1 MQRLEKLLETT
12 YGGMIVMALGI
23 LIVGL
28 LVMKLL
34 LYLSERLLSKSGLD
48 LALHGFILVS
58 EKILLWVILIIII
71 LSALNVPTVP
81 LVTLLGATGAA
92 IALALRDSLSN
103 VAAGLIILFSKP
115 ILKGE
120 IVEIE
125 EKKMLGIVDA
135 IDLMTTHLHSF
146 DNKKITVPNS
156 LIVNSVVLN
165 YSREPK
171 RRVDCVATISY
182 DADIDKAKQLL
193 LQIAISCP
201 GVLQNEEIIIGVNAL
216 GEDGVVLDV
225 KAWCPTDS
233 YFDVKYYIEEHI
245 KLTFDKSGIEIPYRK
260 LDVNLRDM
268 KGITYGKESL
278 K

>member
-1 MQRLEKLLETT
+1 MQKLERLLETT
-12 YGGMIVMALGI
+12 YGGMLVMALSI

-34 LYLSERLLSKSGLD
+34 LYLSERLLSRSRLD
-48 LALHGFILVS
+48 PALHAFILVAA
-58 EKILLWVILIIII
+58 KILLWVVLVIII

-135 IDLMTTHLHSF
+135 IDLMTTHLHTL

-156 LIVNSVVLN
+156 MIINSVVLN

-171 RRVDCVATISY
+171 RRVDCVAAISY
-182 DADIDKAKQLL
+182 DADINTAKQLL
-193 LQIAISCP
+193 LKVATSCP
-201 GVLQNEEIIIGVNAL
+201 SVLQNEEIIIGVNAL
-216 GEDGVVLDV
+216 GEDGVLLDV
-225 KAWCPTDS
+225 KAWCLTDD

-245 KLTFDKSGIEIPYRK
+245 KLAFDKAGIEIPYRK
-260 LDVNLRDM
+260 LDVNLRDV
-268 KGITYGKESL
+268 KGPRV
-278 K
+278 

>member
-1 MQRLEKLLETT
+1 MEKLEKFLETT
-12 YGGMIVMALGI
+12 YGGMFVMALSI

-28 LVMKLL
+28 LVMKLV
-34 LYLSERLLSKSGLD
+34 LYMSKRLLSRSRLD
-48 LALHGFILVS
+48 PALHSFILVS
-58 EKILLWVILIIII
+58 AKILLWVVLIIII
-71 LSALNVPTVP
+71 LTALNVPTVP

-125 EKKMLGIVDA
+125 EKKMIGIVDA

-146 DNKKITVPNS
+146 DNKKITVPNA
-156 LIVNSVVLN
+156 LIINSVVLN

-171 RRVDCVATISY
+171 RRVDCVAAISY
-182 DADIDKAKQLL
+182 EADINAAKQLL
-193 LQIAISCP
+193 LEIATSCP
-201 GVLQNEEIIIGVNAL
+201 QVLQNEEIIIGVNTL
-216 GEDGVVLDV
+216 GEDGVLLDV
-225 KAWCPTDS
+225 KAWCLTDD
-233 YFDVKYYIEEHI
+233 YFVVKYYIEEHI
-245 KLTFDKSGIEIPYRK
+245 KLAFDKAGIEIPYRK
-260 LDVNLRDM
+260 LDVNIRNGEDV
-268 KGITYGKESL
+268 TYGKDSL